1 MAACTVWWDVQ
12 GCRNSCCS
20 SLSLV
25 SIPGSRSS
33 SSSNEFSAAAPSS
46 SSSSSVQYACHK
58 ALLGSSTQLLVTG
71 DLQESF
77 RKVVKLQFKGGGGQ
91 QQKKNHD
98 SRKLEMR

>member
-46 SSSSSVQYACHK
+46 SSSSVQYACHK

-77 RKVVKLQFKGGGGQ
+77 RKVVKLQFNGGGQ
-91 QQKKNHD
+91 QQRQKTRD

>member
-1 MAACTVWWDVQ
+1 
-12 GCRNSCCS
+12 
-20 SLSLV
+20 LSLV

-33 SSSNEFSAAAPSS
+33 SSSNEFSAAAP
-46 SSSSSVQYACHK
+46 SSSVQYACHK

-77 RKVVKLQFKGGGGQ
+77 RKVVKLQFKGGGQQQQ
-91 QQKKNHD
+91 QQKTHD

>member
-1 MAACTVWWDVQ
+1 
-12 GCRNSCCS
+12 
-20 SLSLV
+20 LSLE

-33 SSSNEFSAAAPSS
+33 NSSSNEFSAATP
-46 SSSSSVQYACHK
+46 SSSVQYACHK

-77 RKVVKLQFKGGGGQ
+77 RKVVKLQFKGGGQQQ
-91 QQKKNHD
+91 QQKTHD